1 MRVYTEIKYKMLPNG
16 GLELVSEKSFEYS
29 GPVAQ
34 CLRQASD
41 EAVAAEKEADLTSQ
55 QLGSAAAAEHAQLT
69 PFYQREM
76 TAQHVYDPT
85 QLHEMLTTAMAPVG
99 AAEGAEKTEAK
110 RLAATT
116 GNAAGTSAALDAS
129 ARAGMKTGAGVSE
142 GIAAKDVEGALQ
154 MRQQGAQGMSGLY
167 GEDLKGQLAAMGQE
181 SADINTEINASKTG
195 WLQDVEGVVNT
206 GANVASAYKA

>member
-1 MRVYTEIKYKMLPNG
+1 MWGERSFST
-16 GLELVSEKSFEYS
+16 GLEVL
-29 GPVAQ
+29 
-34 CLRQASD
+34 CLRQAQQ
-41 EAVAAEKEADLTSQ
+41 EAEQAEQQASLASQ
-55 QLGSAAAAEHAQLT
+55 QLSSEASAEHAQLT

-195 WLQDVEGVVNT
+195 WLQNVEGVLDT
-206 GANVASAYKA
+206 GANIANTAKYVS

>member
-1 MRVYTEIKYKMLPNG
+1 MKVRAFDMWGERSFST
-16 GLELVSEKSFEYS
+16 GLEVL
-29 GPVAQ
+29 
-34 CLRQASD
+34 CLRQAQQ
-41 EAVAAEKEADLTSQ
+41 EAEQAEQQASLASQ
-55 QLGSAAAAEHAQLT
+55 QLSSEASAEHAQLT

-195 WLQDVEGVVNT
+195 WLQNVEGVLDT
-206 GANVASAYKA
+206 GANIANTAKYVS